1 MLSTNLGKGDIS
13 SHMLNLSRITRRH
26 TASDFLPGGLGEHR
40 LVLWLHRV
48 PQLLGEVAPRV
59 GIQSHGGGKE
69 ILDGRCHGVKITVP
83 M

>member
-1 MLSTNLGKGDIS
+1 MLSTDLGKGDIS
-13 SHMLNLSRITRRH
+13 SHMLDLSRITRSH
-26 TASDFLPGGLGEHR
+26 TASDFLPCGLGEHR

-69 ILDGRCHGVKITVP
+69 ILDGRCHDVKITAP
-83 M
+83 L